1 MRRAAMLEICSL
13 DTGTEHQHF
22 QLGSDCTSSDAGSTW
37 VDAELYHSGNTN
49 FNVFTVGSSKRLKAV
64 GVGLGGTIVEFDLE
78 INSVTPP
85 SSLVSSGGFNIIDVL
100 TGSAVATN
108 ILPSLSAQAHSKNAI
123 ATFTIPA
130 TARGKLYTAVSV
142 SNSIIT
148 VNF

>member
-1 MRRAAMLEICSL
+1 MATSL
-13 DTGTEHQHF
+13 PTVLQVKANGTGVVYSGNEVHH
-22 QLGSDCTSSDAGSTW
+22 D
-37 VDAELYHSGNTN
+37 GNTN
-49 FNVFTVGSSKRLKAV
+49 FNVFTVGSSKTLKAV
-64 GVGLGGTIVEFDLE
+64 GVGRASTIVEFDLE

-85 SSLVSSGGFNIIDVL
+85 SSLVSSGGFNIIDAL